1 MNEETSLIA
10 FRAICNF
17 VNDLETVYGKN
28 QKALKLYKRLIN
40 HTQIAHDAAIRKH
53 LNLFQE
59 FCVVNRE
66 AIMAKDSQKLTTTK
80 ITYSD
85 RVYIDLG
92 RIFQIIEDDTVD
104 TIWEHIL
111 TISALVDPTGKAKEI
126 LKKSL
131 DDGRNGKDE
140 VDFLQNIISKVENN
154 VNPNANPMDAVS
166 SLLKSGML
174 NEMISDL
181 GSKKLDMNK
190 LLGLVQNM
198 VSSMDIGDDPES
210 KQAMGMLSMAT
221 NLLGGNGNSGGG
233 APNPADMMGLMSA
246 MMSGM
251 SGITPSE
258 KKT

>member
-1 MNEETSLIA
+1 MNEETSLIT

-17 VNDLETVYGKN
+17 VNDLESVYGKN
-28 QKALKLYKRLIN
+28 QKPLRLYKRLIN
-40 HTQIAHDAAIRKH
+40 HTQISHDSAIRKH
-53 LNLFQE
+53 LNLFRD
-59 FCVVNRE
+59 FCVTNRD
-66 AIMAKDSQKLTTTK
+66 AIMTKDHGK
-80 ITYSD
+80 ITTPKISYSD

-92 RIFQIIEDDTVD
+92 RIFQEIEEDTVD
-104 TIWEHIL
+104 TIWDHIL
-111 TISALVDPTGKAKEI
+111 TISAFLDPTGKAKEI
-126 LKKSL
+126 LKKNL
-131 DDGRNGKDE
+131 DDGRNGKE
-140 VDFLQNIISKVENN
+140 EIDFLQNIISKVENN

-210 KQAMGMLSMAT
+210 KQAMGMLNMAT
-221 NLLGGNGNSGGG
+221 NLLGSNGNSGSI
-233 APNPADMMGLMSA
+233 PNPTDMMGLMSA

-251 SGITPSE
+251 SQPSLTE